1 MARLPDLNRQL
12 QARPQAF
19 QPIPQPSHRRT
30 RGSRTHNPCHHEG
43 LVLPALASRQHRRF
57 CRPHRLR
64 RGGGSMSAV
73 NLHVSGVGE
82 ASPHASAASSAS
94 RTISERRFPVRAA
107 SWSSM
112 ALSPWGSRTVTDGE
126 RTPGELSGRLNEFV
140 GPMYDHPSSPHLVTI
155 GVGSQVATT

>member
-1 MARLPDLNRQL
+1 
-12 QARPQAF
+12 
-19 QPIPQPSHRRT
+19 
-30 RGSRTHNPCHHEG
+30 
-43 LVLPALASRQHRRF
+43 
-57 CRPHRLR
+57 
-64 RGGGSMSAV
+64 MSAV

-107 SWSSM
+107 SWSSL

>member
-43 LVLPALASRQHRRF
+43 LVLFALASRQHRRF

-73 NLHVSGVGE
+73 NLRVSGVGG

-107 SWSSM
+107 SWSSL

-126 RTPGELSGRLNEFV
+126 RTPGELSDGLPAPRASVAASTSSSARCTTALRL
-140 GPMYDHPSSPHLVTI
+140 HTW
-155 GVGSQVATT
+155 

>member
-1 MARLPDLNRQL
+1 MRVNAPSRHSPDLRRRARRDNWQDGHDRPIGQASVNKTTARLPDLNRQL

-73 NLHVSGVGE
+73 NLRVSGVGGLVLMRAQLRALHAQSRSV
-82 ASPHASAASSAS
+82 ASQCAQLHG
-94 RTISERRFPVRAA
+94 RA
-107 SWSSM
+107 W
-112 ALSPWGSRTVTDGE
+112 R
-126 RTPGELSGRLNEFV
+126 
-140 GPMYDHPSSPHLVTI
+140 
-155 GVGSQVATT
+155 